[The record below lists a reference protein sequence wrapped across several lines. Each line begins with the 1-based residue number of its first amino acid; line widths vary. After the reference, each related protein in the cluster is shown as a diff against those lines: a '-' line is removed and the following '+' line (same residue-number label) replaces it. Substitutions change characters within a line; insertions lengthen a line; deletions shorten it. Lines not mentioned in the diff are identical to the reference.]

1 MRVAGAGVELE
12 VRERGRAGAPPLV
25 LVHGFPDTRRVW
37 DEVAELLAD
46 RFRVITYDV
55 RGTGASGA
63 PDGGAAGYTMELLV
77 ADLAAVLDAVS
88 PDGPAHLVGHDWGG
102 FQVWAAAADPAVR
115 ERIASFTAIA
125 SPALDQ
131 TGGWLRARLWR
142 PSRRGIRELLGQARR
157 SYYIALFQ
165 LPRLPEAVL
174 RRAPRRAI
182 DAFARGE
189 GFEAR
194 DGHPAATL
202 RRDAA
207 NGTNLYRANLGR
219 PRQLLRRADPV
230 RVPVQVIVPTGDL
243 HISPAL
249 YDDCG
254 RWAESVVR
262 RDIEA
267 GHWVLRT
274 HAELIAGWIAEHA
287 EKMGASKRTPAPAPR
302 A

>member
-12 VRERGRAGAPPLV
+12 VSERGRADAPPLV
-25 LVHGFPDTRRVW
+25 LVHGFPDTQRVW

-46 RFRVITYDV
+46 RYRVVTYDV

-63 PDGGAAGYTMELLV
+63 PDGGAAGYAIELLV

-102 FQVWAAAADPAVR
+102 FQIWAAAADPRVR
-115 ERIASFTAIA
+115 DRIASYTAIA
-125 SPALDQ
+125 SPAIDQ
-131 TGGWLRARLWR
+131 TGAWLRARLRR
-142 PSRRGIRELLGQARR
+142 PTGRGIRELLGQARR
-157 SYYIALFQ
+157 SFYIGLFQ
-165 LPRLPEAVL
+165 IPRLPEAVL
-174 RRAPRRAI
+174 RRAPRGAI
-182 DAFARGE
+182 ERFAHTE

-207 NGTNLYRANLGR
+207 NGTNLYRANMGR
-219 PRQLLRRADPV
+219 PRQLLGRAERV

-243 HISPAL
+243 HISAAL
-249 YDDCG
+249 YDDCE
-254 RWAESVVR
+254 RWAEQVVR
-262 RDIEA
+262 RDIDA

-274 HAELIAGWIAEHA
+274 HPEPLAGWIAEHV
-287 EKMGASKRTPAPAPR
+287 EKMRASTPTPAPAPR